1 MPVPLDELRT
11 LMAIALAGLLLLLR
25 LDAPRF
31 SGAEY
36 DMEPSAYDE
45 EPPGVSIGDLAVR
58 TAWPG
63 LAIVLTAGVALL
75 LPAGRGAIG
84 LGASTLLSSATIVW
98 IVLGSAVGIGAV
110 LGLAAIRSPGWP
122 PRLNPR
128 AVAPRHA
135 FDAVATAIVD
145 ELTFRGVLLGLL
157 LLAGLPVWIA
167 FLVQLVVYGIETR
180 LGRYAVTL
188 GLLAE
193 ALALGAL
200 TGVLAVA
207 TGGVA
212 APLVAHA
219 VIRFAALD
227 VEGALPPIVPRR
239 FA

>member
-1 MPVPLDELRT
+1 MPVPVDELRT
-11 LMAIALAGLLLLLR
+11 LMAIALSGLLLLLR

-36 DMEPSAYDE
+36 DVERSAYDE
-45 EPPGVSIGDLAVR
+45 EPSGGWIGDLAVR
-58 TAWPG
+58 AGWPG

-75 LPAGRGAIG
+75 LPAGRSAVG
-84 LGASTLLSSATIVW
+84 LGAPTIFSSATIIW
-98 IVLGSAVGIGAV
+98 TVLGSAVGIGAV
-110 LGLAAIRSPGWP
+110 LGLAYLREPVWP
-122 PRLNPR
+122 PRLNARGGVPHR
-128 AVAPRHA
+128 V

-167 FLVQLVVYGIETR
+167 FLVQLLVYGIETR
-180 LGRYAVTL
+180 LGRYAMTL

-200 TGVLAVA
+200 TGVLAIA

-212 APLVAHA
+212 APLMAHA

-239 FA
+239 LA

>member
-1 MPVPLDELRT
+1 MPVPVDELRT
-11 LMAIALAGLLLLLR
+11 LMAIALSGLLLLLR

-36 DMEPSAYDE
+36 DLEPSAWDE
-45 EPPGVSIGDLAVR
+45 APPGVSIGDLAVR
-58 TAWPG
+58 AAWPA

-75 LPAGRGAIG
+75 LPAGRGAVG
-84 LGASTLLSSATIVW
+84 LGASTVLSSATIVW
-98 IVLGSAVGIGAV
+98 VIVGCVVGIGAV
-110 LGLAAIRSPGWP
+110 LGLAAIRVPGWP
-122 PRLNPR
+122 PRLVLPE
-128 AVAPRHA
+128 ALPRHA

-157 LLAGLPVWIA
+157 LLAGVPVWIA
-167 FLVQLVVYGIETR
+167 FLVQLLVYGIETR
-180 LGRYAVTL
+180 LGRYVMTL

-200 TGVLAVA
+200 TGVLAIA

-212 APLVAHA
+212 APLVVHA

-239 FA
+239 LA

>member
-1 MPVPLDELRT
+1 MPVPVDELRT
-11 LMAIALAGLLLLLR
+11 LMAIALSGLLLLLR

-36 DMEPSAYDE
+36 DVEPSEYDV
-45 EPPGVSIGDLAVR
+45 EPSGDSIGGLAVR
-58 TAWPG
+58 AAWPG

-75 LPAGRGAIG
+75 LPAGRSAVG
-84 LGASTLLSSATIVW
+84 LGAPTIFSSATIVW
-98 IVLGSAVGIGAV
+98 VILGSAVGIGAV
-110 LGLAAIRSPGWP
+110 LGLAWIRVPGWP
-122 PRLNPR
+122 PRLNPPD
-128 AVAPRHA
+128 AVPRFA

-157 LLAGLPVWIA
+157 LLAGLPAWVA
-167 FLVQLVVYGIETR
+167 FLVQLLVYGIETR
-180 LGRYAVTL
+180 LGRYAMTL

-200 TGVLAVA
+200 TGVLAIA

-219 VIRFAALD
+219 VIRFVALD

-239 FA
+239 LA